1 MRRTNLWDRF
11 LTRQNLGA
19 SRQTRFI
26 PHLCRLERR
35 DVPNGYMAIG
45 AGPGALPLVAI
56 RVDIQDQILG
66 SPPNGAGQPAT
77 PQSDGKTDFTSQ
89 VFAAYNTG
97 FRGGVHVA
105 TGNFDGNPLTPDS
118 LVTAA
123 GPGGGPHVIIWN
135 TQQNADGTIV
145 VTGIRQQFMAFD
157 PRFIG
162 GVNITCG
169 DLDGDGRAE
178 LICAAGPGG
187 GPDVRIYSPD
197 ATGQLVLVHEFF
209 AYAASFR
216 GGVTVASGQGY
227 NTPVQL
233 QQDVNQFPAAVTPYP
248 AGQPVPG
255 AAQGL
260 PLVGFD
266 PNTFFP
272 AITVGGGNLQYLS
285 ANLLNSYGQIAYRPN
300 IFIPPLVANPT
311 NQGNIVYANWADMT
325 AASNYPTDGSFPP
338 TGVTVGPYVQ
348 LGTTAAGTPVIT
360 RLTPP
365 TGQVTTRN
373 QLITG
378 PGPGGGPD
386 VRVWGFTGT
395 GPSLFSGLGNEFFAF
410 DPNFRGG
417 VNVGI
422 GDVISSPLPANFT
435 GTPVV
440 EPGTIDQT
448 TGFVN
453 AETTVNSS
461 LQQNAARWPFD
472 PNFFRLYTPEII
484 VTMQTGG
491 SSARI
496 FADFN
501 PLVTD
506 PLNVFS
512 GLAPAQRANIQSVN
526 FVPALVDR
534 MVAANLGDPLNNF
547 NGLASTTV
555 FNRGIA
561 PQFTGG
567 LNPTVAA
574 FTFGG
579 SARPVATGFSQ
590 SLTAPFGPPISP
602 NPLVPAGANPVL
614 GQSVFAAGSGP
625 SAINFGSEVQI
636 FNQMSEIALPPLLLP
651 PIPPSSSPLYNP
663 IDSFFGITNNG
674 GAVGAS
680 VSFGFGALPIP
691 TIDRLSLAVIT
702 PTAVSN
708 PILV

>member
-1 MRRTNLWDRF
+1 MRRTNLWARF
-11 LTRQNLGA
+11 FGG
-19 SRQTRFI
+19 SIQTTARFI
-26 PHLCRLERR
+26 PVLCRLETR

-45 AGPGALPLVAI
+45 AGPGGLPLVAI

-66 SPPNGAGQPAT
+66 SPPNGSGQPAT

-145 VTGIRQQFMAFD
+145 VTGIKQQFMAFD
-157 PRFIG
+157 PRFVG

-227 NTPVQL
+227 NTPVQV
-233 QQDVNQFPAAVTPYP
+233 QQDVTQFPVATTPYP
-248 AGQPVPG
+248 AGKPVPG
-255 AAQGL
+255 APQGI

-266 PNTFFP
+266 PNTFLP
-272 AITVGGGNLQYLS
+272 AVTVGGGNLQYLS

-300 IFIPPLVANPT
+300 IFPSTAT
-311 NQGNIVYANWADMT
+311 SGSIVYATWNDTTPM
-325 AASNYPTDGSFPP
+325 SNYPTDGSFPP
-338 TGVTVGPYVQ
+338 TGVTVGPYIQ
-348 LGTTAAGTPVIT
+348 LGTTAGGTPVIT

-373 QLITG
+373 ELITG

-410 DPNFRGG
+410 DPAFRGG
-417 VNVGI
+417 VNVAI
-422 GDVISSPLPANFT
+422 GDVISSPLPENFT

-440 EPGTIDQT
+440 EPGNIDPT
-448 TGFVN
+448 TGLVI

-461 LQQNAARWPFD
+461 LEQNATGWPID
-472 PNFFRLYTPEII
+472 PNYFRLYTPEIV

-496 FADFN
+496 FADFD
-501 PLVTD
+501 PLTTD

-526 FVPALVDR
+526 FVPALIDR

-567 LNPTVAA
+567 LNPAVAA
-574 FTFGG
+574 FTFSGT
-579 SARPVATGFSQ
+579 ARPLPTGFS
-590 SLTAPFGPPISP
+590 LTLQPPFAP
-602 NPLVPAGANPVL
+602 AANLGVNTVL
-614 GQSVFAAGSGP
+614 GQTAFGAGSGP
-625 SAINFGSEVQI
+625 SAINFGSTVQI

-651 PIPPSSSPLYNP
+651 PIPPSTSPLYNP

-674 GAVGAS
+674 IATGAS
-680 VSFGFGALPIP
+680 VSFGFGVLPPP

-702 PTAVSN
+702 PGSVNN